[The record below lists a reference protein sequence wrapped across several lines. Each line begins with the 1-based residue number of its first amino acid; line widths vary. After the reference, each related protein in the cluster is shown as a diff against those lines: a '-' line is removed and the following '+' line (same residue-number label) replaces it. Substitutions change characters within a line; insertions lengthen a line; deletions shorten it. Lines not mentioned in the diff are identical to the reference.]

1 MHCLQDLQVL
11 FSVKILLKLGYTALF
26 SIYAFK
32 NYFIT
37 VFSIFNNKQ
46 YLISVA
52 NFNKNE

>member
-11 FSVKILLKLGYTALF
+11 FSVKILLKLGYTTLF